1 MENKTPENK
10 RIERIEEI
18 LSSQLER
25 RNANM
30 LENHAQTIVVFV
42 ILAVLSWV
50 GYSILLQTD
59 VSNKTNVTLEVLK
72 NDVAYM
78 KEAIDKASNT
88 LVSKNEFSASNS
100 QMQKDIADNRARL
113 RLIEINYSSH
123 LTYNELKVVD

>member
-10 RIERIEEI
+10 RVERIEEI

-78 KEAIDKASNT
+78 KEALDKASNT
-88 LVSKNEFSASNS
+88 LVSKNEFSVSNS

-113 RLIEINYSSH
+113 RLIEIS
-123 LTYNELKVVD
+123 YNKPVNTQ